1 MTVYPLTFHVGPL
14 EITGFGI
21 MVMMGFF
28 MAGLVMQTRL
38 RELRLNEQFG
48 WDVVMAAV
56 IGGLIGAKLW
66 YVALHGDV
74 ARLLNR
80 GGLVWYGGLIGG
92 TLAVILN
99 GMRLKIP
106 SRFTFELAA
115 PGLAMGYALGRVGC
129 FLVQD
134 DYGIPTS
141 VPWAVRFPEGLPPS
155 TAANLAAWDVP
166 VPADA
171 APLDVLAVHPTQL
184 YETTIML
191 FVFWLLWRMRDH
203 GRGTGWLF
211 GLYLMLAGTERF
223 LIEFLRAKDD
233 RYVYGFTLAQVTSVA
248 VVSIGALLVWAFT
261 KKVAVSLEHVD
272 ALRPP
277 PGEGNTSNS
286 KRKRSG

>member
-14 EITGFGI
+14 EITGFGL

-184 YETTIML
+184 YETAIML

>member
-184 YETTIML
+184 YETAIML

-272 ALRPP
+272 ALRPT

-286 KRKRSG
+286 KRKR